1 LVFLFQEDGE
11 VIRERKMKEE
21 EEEVD
26 VDSMDIDVSP
36 DASTTATT
44 AGLSRRKS
52 NSKTLSSLL
61 NGSDVAG
68 VGRDPSKSLL
78 SCSNTNDRVQSN
90 LNSDFV
96 DATTTWD
103 SNSKGKESSATTTA
117 STMTPTPT
125 LLMGCYPVRVGD
137 EDSIWADEDPD
148 EDVKRWKMNI
158 SHTVAGLSEE
168 VGI

>member
-1 LVFLFQEDGE
+1 
-11 VIRERKMKEE
+11 VIRERKTKEE

-26 VDSMDIDVSP
+26 VDSMDISP

-44 AGLSRRKS
+44 TGLSRRKS

-68 VGRDPSKSLL
+68 VDTGPSKSPL
-78 SCSNTNDRVQSN
+78 SCSNTNDRVQPN

-96 DATTTWD
+96 DATTMWD
-103 SNSKGKESSATTTA
+103 SNSKGKESSATATA

-125 LLMGCYPVRVGD
+125 LLMGCYPGRIGD

-148 EDVKRWKMNI
+148 EDVKGWKMNI

>member
-1 LVFLFQEDGE
+1 M
-11 VIRERKMKEE
+11 IRERKMKEE

-36 DASTTATT
+36 DVSTTATT
-44 AGLSRRKS
+44 AGLSKRKS
-52 NSKTLSSLL
+52 NSKISSSLL

-68 VGRDPSKSLL
+68 LGTGPSKSLL
-78 SCSNTNDRVQSN
+78 SCPNTNDRVQSN

-117 STMTPTPT
+117 SIMTPTPT
-125 LLMGCYPVRVGD
+125 LSMGCCPGRVGD
-137 EDSIWADEDPD
+137 KDSIWADKDPD
-148 EDVKRWKMNI
+148 EDVKGWKMNV
-158 SHTVAGLSEE
+158 SHAVAGLAEE
-168 VGI
+168 VGV